1 MPSVR
6 EEVQYRLRLNCY
18 RRSKLCFMNVYVC
31 KLLAMYVF
39 HLKAN
44 NRVFRSSCYSTMLN
58 WILGELMLINAYHI
72 YIYKKKLLYIKITK
86 ATY

>member
-6 EEVQYRLRLNCY
+6 EVQYQLRLNCY
-18 RRSKLCFMNVYVC
+18 RRSKLCFMNVYVRVC

-58 WILGELMLINAYHI
+58 WILGELMLINAYHTSI
-72 YIYKKKLLYIKITK
+72 Y
-86 ATY
+86 